1 MINST
6 LKSDNNFYILN
17 YKYYYPKK
25 TIKYHN
31 QLF

>member
-25 TIKYHN
+25 PNKVS
-31 QLF
+31 